1 MIQPTVLKLRVT
13 SRKGG
18 QEVVFSAHHLVC
30 AGWVGKDQKVLQA
43 HIDELAHL
51 GVKGPSRVP
60 TYMNFSTGILTTDD
74 EIPVIS
80 DQTSGEVEYVLL
92 FQGGDS
98 WVTVGSDQ
106 TDRDIETKSI
116 PASKQMCAK
125 VLSREC
131 WPLSEVKEH
140 WDRLIMRCWVNKE
153 KERTLYQENPLGG
166 ILSPEE
172 LLKKMPM
179 EGISREK
186 GLAVFSG
193 TIPTKAGLIYGDSFE
208 LELEDPVLKR
218 SIKHSYGVRVL
229 PQYI

>member
-1 MIQPTVLKLRVT
+1 
-13 SRKGG
+13 
-18 QEVVFSAHHLVC
+18 
-30 AGWVGKDQKVLQA
+30 
-43 HIDELAHL
+43 
-51 GVKGPSRVP
+51 
-60 TYMNFSTGILTTDD
+60 
-74 EIPVIS
+74 
-80 DQTSGEVEYVLL
+80 
-92 FQGGDS
+92 
-98 WVTVGSDQ
+98 
-106 TDRDIETKSI
+106 
-116 PASKQMCAK
+116 
-125 VLSREC
+125 
-131 WPLSEVKEH
+131 
-140 WDRLIMRCWVNKE
+140 MRCWVNKG

-218 SIKHSYGVRVL
+218 SIKHSYGVRIL

>member
-1 MIQPTVLKLRVT
+1 
-13 SRKGG
+13 
-18 QEVVFSAHHLVC
+18 
-30 AGWVGKDQKVLQA
+30 
-43 HIDELAHL
+43 
-51 GVKGPSRVP
+51 
-60 TYMNFSTGILTTDD
+60 
-74 EIPVIS
+74 
-80 DQTSGEVEYVLL
+80 
-92 FQGGDS
+92 
-98 WVTVGSDQ
+98 
-106 TDRDIETKSI
+106 
-116 PASKQMCAK
+116 MCAK

-140 WDRLIMRCWVNKE
+140 WDRLIMRCWVNKG

-193 TIPTKAGLIYGDSFE
+193 TIPTKAGLIYGDSFD

-218 SIKHSYGVRVL
+218 SIKHSYGVRIL